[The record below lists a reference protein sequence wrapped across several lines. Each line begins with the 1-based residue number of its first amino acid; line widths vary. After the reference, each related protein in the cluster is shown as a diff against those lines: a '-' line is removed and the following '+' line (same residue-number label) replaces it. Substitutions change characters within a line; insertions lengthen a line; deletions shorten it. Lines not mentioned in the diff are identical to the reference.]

1 MLKDVYAKDLSYKEI
16 LEALGY
22 ELSPEEVEKLCDY
35 GGKPT
40 AEQLKKWLEGGRE
53 ITDADAL
60 LAWAYAWARKKYQPR
75 DYRDHGSYAA
85 LMSYLVTGWYGGFG
99 TELYEKERKIENRV
113 FNLFFNRL
121 VREYRKRFQDKE
133 FLKRFIRA
141 LRVFV
146 DAQYFGREDSIKNQN
161 LSVIKA
167 ELRERFGVTPG
178 RGTQWDEVLI
188 RLLL

>member
-1 MLKDVYAKDLSYKEI
+1 MLKDIYAKDLSYREI

-22 ELSPEEVEKLCDY
+22 LELSPEEVEKICDY

-53 ITDADAL
+53 ITDTDAVT
-60 LAWAYAWARKKYQPR
+60 AWAYAWAKRYEAQ
-75 DYRDHGSYAA
+75 DYRDYASYAA
-85 LMSYLVTGWYGGFG
+85 LMASFVTGMYGGFG
-99 TELYEKERKIENRV
+99 TDQYEKERKIEDRV

-121 VREYRKRFQDKE
+121 VRENRERFSDRE
-133 FLKRFIRA
+133 FLKRYIRA

-167 ELRERFGVTPG
+167 ELRERFGVSPG